1 MRQDGL
7 IKVWNE
13 ERGFG
18 FIEPLS
24 GGDEL
29 FVHISAFTPRVRQPS
44 VGQRVSFEVERRAD
58 GKKRAKN
65 VAVMRVSRV
74 RTRRESGTGRGR
86 IGIVLLA
93 IPLFL
98 VAYGAIT
105 WIWRLPLWVAGIY
118 LLVSVVCFGLYA
130 LDKSAAQSG
139 NWRIPESTLLAAGLF
154 GGWPGGLVAQQL
166 LRHKSS
172 KASFQS
178 QFWITVLFNV
188 CGLVYLVYRMA
199 QA

>member
-7 IKVWNE
+7 IKAWNE
-13 ERGFG
+13 NRGFG
-18 FIEPLS
+18 FIEPLN

-29 FVHISAFTPRVRQPS
+29 FVHIKAFTPRVRQPS

-58 GKKRAKN
+58 GKKRATN
-65 VAVMRVSRV
+65 VAVIRVSRV
-74 RTRRESGTGRGR
+74 RTLRETGGRGR
-86 IGIVLLA
+86 NDIVLLA

-105 WIWRLPLWVAGIY
+105 WIWRLPVWVAGIY
-118 LLVSVVCFGLYA
+118 LIVSVVCFGLYA

-139 NWRIPESTLLAAGLF
+139 NWRIPENALLAAGLF

-188 CGLVYLVYRMA
+188 CGLVYLAYRMA